1 MVPAHGLD
9 IALSRQIMVFHSA
22 RRIRPRF
29 GRTIFKDGANYHR
42 WCFADRET
50 ALAFQE
56 QFGGKICSSLK

>member
-1 MVPAHGLD
+1 
-9 IALSRQIMVFHSA
+9 MVFHSA

-42 WCFADRET
+42 WCFPDRET

-56 QFGGKICSSLK
+56 QLGGKICSSLE